1 MLLDINDLHTGMF
14 QKDKLDELLKIH
26 GVSRD
31 QILRETLGKNPKQFA
46 NWKVKWS
53 RLINKK
59 EKDPGNFGLMELSN
73 LLATYFNSRG
83 KVDQKI
89 LSTTYFITRDAVIYG
104 LGQLLANGQVLKHK
118 KKSKLRVYEKWAGYQ
133 FIEQKNAHN
142 HHVRYFKPLTMR
154 QTDSMHNMSVILQ
167 KKTGILYVG
176 YLKPL
181 SNGNYN
187 VEDRSRIDGDK
198 IKDIATNID
207 VQAASKIEAS
217 SIPYDSQ
224 WVL

>member
-1 MLLDINDLHTGMF
+1 MLIDINDLQKGMF

-31 QILRETLGKNPKQFA
+31 QILRETLGKNAKQFA

-59 EKDPGNFGLMELSN
+59 EKDPYNFGLMELSN

-89 LSTTYFITRDAVIYG
+89 LSTTYFITRDAVICG

-142 HHVRYFKPLTMR
+142 HHVRYFKPLTIR

-167 KKTGILYVG
+167 KKTTKGFHESAEIAWRKG
-176 YLKPL
+176 Y
-181 SNGNYN
+181 
-187 VEDRSRIDGDK
+187 
-198 IKDIATNID
+198 
-207 VQAASKIEAS
+207 
-217 SIPYDSQ
+217 
-224 WVL
+224 WW